1 MASAASSTRPPRVPR
16 AFRVGSLGSGRRSPR
31 RSRRASTPP
40 VASAARGP
48 HAVRVPL
55 PASGPLA
62 PPADVRAA
70 VDRWPWRGG
79 LEPCGD
85 RPFAPIPPEAITGE
99 IPSDLRGTLYRV
111 GPGRCRVGATRYAHW
126 FDGDGQI
133 FAFAFGDDGRVSAGA
148 KMVRTD
154 RFVTQEGSGAPD
166 RIAVRGAWTQASSPL
181 QNLGRFPTNPGNTAP
196 MAHAG
201 KLFALCEG
209 GGPIEIDRETLDTI
223 GPHAFEGEKLPMGFS
238 AHAKKDPRDGTLY
251 TWGLAAPPAIGV
263 VAAKI
268 DVRGTV
274 LKTAPLPLPPFAF
287 TLIHDCAM
295 SENYLAFIV
304 PPWTLEPGAG
314 MVGALSGAASF
325 GHAFEWRGD
334 ERGATLIVLRKSDLG
349 VVVGPREIHAM
360 STYHFAGAH
369 EDHEGSEG
377 SEGSEKKTLKIW
389 VNELIGSR
397 PNLEAR
403 FANMYDA
410 EWAPDGYNLLAE
422 YAVNL
427 EDGTLESRDLLVPRA
442 SDADVEEAKKAEAA
456 ATRAARSSSS
466 SKKSSAFAFDGQLPM
481 EFPVAAA
488 AGDASGGSGPP
499 RFVYTLGFSGRGG
512 GYFDAVQRLDVS
524 NPRGPHHAR
533 LMPPGV
539 FPSEV
544 AFVPKRRKDEE
555 KAEKREEEGYLV
567 YLEYDASRH
576 ASDVVVLDAGDVAGA
591 EIARVALP
599 FHVPHTFHGEF
610 EPSER

>member
-1 MASAASSTRPPRVPR
+1 
-16 AFRVGSLGSGRRSPR
+16 
-31 RSRRASTPP
+31 
-40 VASAARGP
+40 
-48 HAVRVPL
+48 
-55 PASGPLA
+55 
-62 PPADVRAA
+62 
-70 VDRWPWRGG
+70 
-79 LEPCGD
+79 
-85 RPFAPIPPEAITGE
+85 
-99 IPSDLRGTLYRV
+99 
-111 GPGRCRVGATRYAHW
+111 
-126 FDGDGQI
+126 
-133 FAFAFGDDGRVSAGA
+133 
-148 KMVRTD
+148 
-154 RFVTQEGSGAPD
+154 
-166 RIAVRGAWTQASSPL
+166 
-181 QNLGRFPTNPGNTAP
+181 
-196 MAHAG
+196 
-201 KLFALCEG
+201 
-209 GGPIEIDRETLDTI
+209 
-223 GPHAFEGEKLPMGFS
+223 
-238 AHAKKDPRDGTLY
+238 
-251 TWGLAAPPAIGV
+251 
-263 VAAKI
+263 
-268 DVRGTV
+268 
-274 LKTAPLPLPPFAF
+274 
-287 TLIHDCAM
+287 M

-369 EDHEGSEG
+369 EDPSDP
-377 SEGSEKKTLKIW
+377 SDAKKTLKIW

-442 SDADVEEAKKAEAA
+442 SDADVEEAKKA
-456 ATRAARSSSS
+456 ATAT
-466 SKKSSAFAFDGQLPM
+466 SAFAFDGQLPM

-488 AGDASGGSGPP
+488 AGGDASGGSGPP

>member
-154 RFVTQEGSGAPD
+154 RFVAQEGSGAPD

-268 DVRGTV
+268 DARGTV

-369 EDHEGSEG
+369 EDPSDP
-377 SEGSEKKTLKIW
+377 SDPSDAKKTLKIW

-442 SDADVEEAKKAEAA
+442 SDADVDEAKKAEAA
-456 ATRAARSSSS
+456 TRAAPSSSS
-466 SKKSSAFAFDGQLPM
+466 
-481 EFPVAAA
+481 
-488 AGDASGGSGPP
+488 AST
-499 RFVYTLGFSGRGG
+499 RFYSRWT
-512 GYFDAVQRLDVS
+512 QRLGRRPQSPPSSMAV
-524 NPRGPHHAR
+524 AR
-533 LMPPGV
+533 
-539 FPSEV
+539 
-544 AFVPKRRKDEE
+544 A
-555 KAEKREEEGYLV
+555 ATQT
-567 YLEYDASRH
+567 ASRMQ
-576 ASDVVVLDAGDVAGA
+576 ALVTMGRTNPLATRSIRARRQSSSRRSRSSRRPRMAICPRRRRTRRRRCSTLSCSRCSAPRSTRIISRSIGA
-591 EIARVALP
+591 RRRTSRTSRRIRPLRRAHR
-599 FHVPHTFHGEF
+599 
-610 EPSER
+610 R